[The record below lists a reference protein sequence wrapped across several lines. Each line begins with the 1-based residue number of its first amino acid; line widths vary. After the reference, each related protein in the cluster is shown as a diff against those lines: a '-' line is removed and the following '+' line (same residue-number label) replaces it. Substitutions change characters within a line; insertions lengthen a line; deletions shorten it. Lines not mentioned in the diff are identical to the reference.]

1 MILGA
6 GYAAA
11 AVRRLYFKGAQ
22 TMKKLLMAC
31 VILSLMTGCSRS
43 KAIQFCEGVSPEGKG
58 VNCGTKFEDGELTAV
73 INSEEPFGVKTITV
87 QVYEKKGGTTEK
99 IDTLTVDVK
108 PDRQSASVNLAFY
121 AGGTYLV
128 RASRRETSIGSAEI
142 TIEER

>member
-1 MILGA
+1 
-6 GYAAA
+6 
-11 AVRRLYFKGAQ
+11 
-22 TMKKLLMAC
+22 MKKLLMAC